1 MKYKIIANF
10 ECVKASVKYLLLESR
25 LFEASDSSNQKP
37 FHFTKSTQFLEI
49 GTSVILVFHNDIAT
63 RYFRIN
69 VASHQ
74 NKKGF
79 AMSFNSKFVVN

>member
-1 MKYKIIANF
+1 MKYKIITNVQY
-10 ECVKASVKYLLLESR
+10 VKASVKYLLLESR
-25 LFEASDSSNQKP
+25 LFEASDNSNQIKAFPLHLVNAP
-37 FHFTKSTQFLEI
+37 FEISTSF
-49 GTSVILVFHNDIAT
+49 ILVFHNDIAT

-79 AMSFNSKFVVN
+79 AEFQ